1 MTKNHTASRVQG
13 KFSIFFT
20 AKCNMDDNG
29 ALQPGMSAMI
39 ARTWTCNS
47 AGMYFRTYIEQITN
61 NSNKGEKNTEK

>member
-1 MTKNHTASRVQG
+1 MTKNHTASLVQG

-29 ALQPGMSAMI
+29 AHQSGMSAMI

-47 AGMYFRTYIEQITN
+47 AGMYFRAHM
-61 NSNKGEKNTEK
+61 NK